1 MNKNIDALVTYCWN
15 RVGYNVLRSL
25 AAKGVR
31 VIVGDANKLAMAR
44 FSRYGDDFFQYPS
57 FYKNPASF
65 VNSLTQ
71 QVKDDHSRVYL
82 PVHEEIFIAAKYRE
96 QLEQS
101 GFIVPIADFDVLEQL
116 HKKECLFDVCQKYGI
131 PTPEIYRITSLDNLP
146 DIFSSMAYPVV
157 IKDSQTN
164 SAKGVHYIHN
174 RDGAEAI
181 YSRLCETKDQYPF
194 VQQYV
199 KGNGYGVSVLMNHG
213 EVRAVFT
220 HKRLR
225 EKTYTGGTSTVRV
238 SVREPLLEEY
248 AIELLSRVKFH
259 GVAMVEFKY
268 DKKSNTA
275 MVIDVN
281 PRFWG
286 SLSLAIQ
293 SGVDFPYLLY
303 QMATDG
309 DIDPVMDYKLGVKVK
324 WLLGDVLS
332 LMSEMGHTKQLITPI
347 KGFLS
352 GSVDGYDDFFLDDPV
367 PFLFEGLYYFNK
379 FVSTQSVNP
388 SDEALLDIDAI

>member
-1 MNKNIDALVTYCWN
+1 MNKNIGALVTYCWN

-25 AAKGVR
+25 AKKRVP
-31 VIVGDANKLAMAR
+31 VIVGDASKLAMAR
-44 FSRYGDDFFQYPS
+44 FSRYGDGFFQYPS
-57 FYKNPASF
+57 FYKDPASF
-65 VNSLTQ
+65 VDTLVQ
-71 QVKDDHSRVYL
+71 QIKNDHSRVYL

-96 QLEQS
+96 QLEQH
-101 GFIVPIADFDVLEQL
+101 GFIVPVADFGVLEQL

-131 PTPEIYRITSLDNLP
+131 PTPEIHRITSLDNLP
-146 DIFSSMAYPVV
+146 EIFSSMEYPLV
-157 IKDSQTN
+157 IKDNQTN

-174 RDGAEAI
+174 RYGAEAI
-181 YSRLCETKDQYPF
+181 YSKLCESKNQYPF
-194 VQQYV
+194 IQQHV
-199 KGNGYGVSVLMNHG
+199 KGDGYGVSILMNHG
-213 EVRAVFT
+213 EVRAVFA

-225 EKTYTGGTSTVRV
+225 EKTYTGGTSTVRI
-238 SVREPLLEEY
+238 SVREPMLEEY
-248 AIELLSRVKFH
+248 AIALLSKVKFH

-268 DKKSNTA
+268 DKKSNNA

-286 SLSLAIQ
+286 SLSLAIH

-303 QMATDG
+303 KMATDG
-309 DIDPVMDYKLGVKVK
+309 DVNPIMDYKLGVKVK
-324 WLLGDVLS
+324 WLLGDALS
-332 LMSEMGHTKQLITPI
+332 LMSEVVHTKQLISPI

-352 GSVDGYDDFFLDDPV
+352 GNVDGYDDFFLDDPV

-379 FVSTQSVNP
+379 FVATRSVNP